1 MWDPGIYLRFGDER
15 ARPFFDL
22 LSRVGADAPRFVA
35 DLGCG
40 PGNLT
45 AALATRWPGAHVLG
59 VDNSPEM
66 IGTARAE
73 AGTPEMIGTARAEAG
88 TPGMIGTA
96 RTPGM
101 IEAAR
106 AEAGRPETGRGAGA
120 AAAAGRL
127 EFRLADIRTWRPDRP
142 VDVITC
148 NAVLQWIPGHEE
160 LLTEWVR
167 WLAPGGWLA
176 FQLPGNFDQ
185 PSHTILREL
194 ASEPR
199 WKPLLEGAQLNRQAG
214 DPVDYLALLA
224 GAGCEVDAWDT
235 TYLHVL
241 HGEDAVVNWYR
252 GSGLRPVL
260 AALPPAPAE
269 EFLAQ
274 YRDRIRVAYPA
285 APYGTVLPFRRV
297 FVVARVKA

>member
-1 MWDPGIYLRFGDER
+1 MWDPGTYLRFGSQR

-22 LSRVGADAPRFVA
+22 LSRVGADDPGFVV

-45 AALATRWPGAHVLG
+45 AALAARWPDARVLG

-66 IGTARAE
+66 IKAAQAE
-73 AGTPEMIGTARAEAG
+73 ATDRMA
-88 TPGMIGTA
+88 
-96 RTPGM
+96 
-101 IEAAR
+101 
-106 AEAGRPETGRGAGA
+106 
-120 AAAAGRL
+120 
-127 EFRLADIRTWRPDRP
+127 FQLADIRTWQPGQPGQPGQP

-148 NAVLQWIPGHEE
+148 NAVLQWIPGHQE
-160 LLTEWVR
+160 LLTSWVH

-185 PSHTILREL
+185 PSHTILRDL
-194 ASEPR
+194 AAAPR
-199 WKPLLEGAQLNRQAG
+199 WQPLLDGAQLNRQAG
-214 DPVDYLALLA
+214 DPADYLALLA
-224 GAGCEVDAWDT
+224 GAGCDVDAWET

-241 HGEDAVVNWYR
+241 PGEDAVVDWYR

-260 AALPPAPAE
+260 AALPPALAE
-269 EFLAQ
+269 EFLAG
-274 YRDRIRVAYPA
+274 YRERIRVAYPA

>member
-1 MWDPGIYLRFGDER
+1 MWDPRTYLRFGSER

-22 LSRVGADAPRFVA
+22 LSRVGADAPGFVA

-45 AALATRWPGAHVLG
+45 AVLADRWPGARVLG
-59 VDNSPEM
+59 VDSSPE
-66 IGTARAE
+66 
-73 AGTPEMIGTARAEAG
+73 
-88 TPGMIGTA
+88 
-96 RTPGM
+96 M

-106 AEAGRPETGRGAGA
+106 AELAAPEAEAAEGTAAQAAGRGAA
-120 AAAAGRL
+120 AVPAGRL
-127 EFRLADIRTWRPDRP
+127 EFRLADIRTWQPEQP

-148 NAVLQWIPGHEE
+148 NAVLQWIPGHRE
-160 LLTEWVR
+160 LLTSWVG

-194 ASEPR
+194 AGTPR
-199 WKPLLEGAQLNRQAG
+199 WRPLLEGVQLNRQAG
-214 DPVDYLALLA
+214 DPADYLALLA
-224 GAGCEVDAWDT
+224 GAGCEVDAWET

-241 HGEDAVVNWYR
+241 PGEDAVVDWYR

-260 AALPPAPAE
+260 SALPPAEAE
-269 EFLAQ
+269 EFLAG
-274 YRDRIRVAYPA
+274 YRDLIRVAYPP

-297 FVVARVKA
+297 FVVAQVRSGRA